1 MAQRRINLLP
11 PERAQQR
18 RARQLTL
25 TIIAA
30 GVALVVLLGVIYGAE
45 GLRAH
50 SAQNELKDQL
60 AQNEQLQ
67 SQVSQLASY
76 AQKERELNQK
86 TQQLEAL
93 TQNEVRWSV
102 IFADV
107 SLLIPS
113 DVWLT
118 NFTGSV
124 SASVGQQSGPG
135 ASVAG
140 AIGNIQLTG
149 VTFAHLDV
157 AKWLTRLAE
166 IEVFADPYLS
176 LSSKGVIET
185 TDVVNFNS
193 NVQLSQD
200 ALRKNQPGAERPI

>member
-18 RARQLTL
+18 RARQMTV

-30 GVALVVLLGVIYGAE
+30 GLALIVVLAVVYGAE
-45 GLRAH
+45 TLRAH
-50 SAQNELKDQL
+50 SEQNKLKAQQAQNDALRSQVAQL
-60 AQNEQLQ
+60 ARFD
-67 SQVSQLASY
+67 
-76 AQKERELNQK
+76 QKEGELNQK
-86 TQQLEAL
+86 TQLLDTL

-102 IFADV
+102 VLADV

-118 NFTGSV
+118 NLTGSV
-124 SASVGQQSGPG
+124 SASFGQSAAPG
-135 ASVAG
+135 ASASS
-140 AIGNIQLTG
+140 IGSIQLTG

-157 AKWLTRLAE
+157 AKWLTRLAQ
-166 IEVFADPYLS
+166 IEAFADPYLS
-176 LSSKGVIET
+176 LSSKGVIGT

-200 ALRKNQPGAERPI
+200 ALRKNQRGAERPL